1 MLRSAL
7 TALAIAVCFTS
18 TVALSG
24 EADVK
29 KVTARKDGSNSYT
42 FHVTVGHK
50 DTGWDH
56 HADKWDVV
64 GPDGSVL
71 DTRKLLH
78 PHEHEQPFTRSL
90 SGVEFPVTLPE

>member
-64 GPDGSVL
+64 GLTGACW
-71 DTRKLLH
+71 T
-78 PHEHEQPFTRSL
+78 
-90 SGVEFPVTLPE
+90 PVNSCIRTSMNSHLPAR